1 MSLISILEWNEKNL
15 CNFSQFQLSLQI
27 TDISSCKVLHIKSF
41 QCSTTHQCCI
51 WNLRTVRVFI
61 FNRFFLQQWIQTP
74 ACREF
79 LRRKGVLKPSQSVT
93 GGEVIQEVP
102 QIGWR
107 RCMRLLCA
115 RWVQDIVWIWS
126 QTRIFILEAR
136 LWICDHGVQ
145 ISVLLNNP
153 RLSLHN

>member
-1 MSLISILEWNEKNL
+1 MKKICVISHSFNFHCKYLTSHHVKYCILKA
-15 CNFSQFQLSLQI
+15 FSVL
-27 TDISSCKVLHIKSF
+27 LHINVVSETYV
-41 QCSTTHQCCI
+41 Q
-51 WNLRTVRVFI
+51 VRVFI